1 MFRSIATVSIAGTLP
16 EKLEAIAAAG
26 FDGVEIFENDLLY
39 YPGKPADI
47 RRMAQD
53 LGLVITLFQPFRDF
67 EGGPR
72 DRLAAN
78 LERARRKFGLMQ
90 ELGCRHMLL
99 CSNVAADCSAN
110 IELQVED
117 LARLA
122 NLAQQQ
128 DIVVGYEALAWGRH
142 VNRYRQAWERVRSVD
157 SPALGLVLDSFH
169 ILALGDRLDQ
179 LDDIPLEKIAFLQ
192 LADAPLMNMD
202 VIEWSRHFRCFPG
215 QGELPLVDFA
225 RTLVNK
231 GYRGPWSL
239 EIFNDGFRT
248 TPSMPTAQDGL
259 RSLLYLE
266 EQTAAMLAQP
276 PTTDL
281 FSSAPLAGQ
290 QEIEFIE
297 FALDR
302 QEAQSLA
309 GWLRYLGFT
318 LRGEHRSKAVSL
330 YQNGAVRI
338 ILNQQNDSFA
348 HDYRERHGAS
358 LCAMAWRVT
367 NPEALLLRAQDFG
380 YAVYQGQVGPN
391 EQAIPALCAPDGSL
405 IYLVEAPVSGE
416 TALYQHDFHLREM
429 PPGSGSDLNGIDHL
443 AVAMPESA
451 LKNWVMFL
459 RCVPGFEPGGEQLLP
474 DPYGLV
480 HSRVMHSPCQG
491 IRLPLNVSQSNATL
505 SARTVETYHG
515 AGLQHVAFSTEDI
528 FNSVTQAKAKGMQW
542 LTIADNYYQDLA
554 ARFDLDDAFIARLAQ
569 HHILYDRDAQGGEL
583 LHVYSRPFAEGRF
596 FFELLQ
602 RQGGYSQFGAVN
614 GAARLAAM
622 RQLCS

>member
-47 RRMAQD
+47 RRLAQE
-53 LGLVITLFQPFRDF
+53 LGLAITLFQPFRDF

-78 LERARRKFGLMQ
+78 LERVRRKFALMQ
-90 ELGCRHMLL
+90 ELGCDRMLL
-99 CSNVAADCSAN
+99 CSNVAPDCSAE
-110 IELQVED
+110 IELQIED
-117 LARLA
+117 LGRLA
-122 NLAQQQ
+122 CLAQQQ
-128 DIVVGYEALAWGRH
+128 GMVVGYEALAWGRH
-142 VNRYRQAWERVRSVD
+142 VNRYRQAWERVRAVD

-169 ILALGDRLDQ
+169 ILALGDNLDH
-179 LDDIPLEKIAFLQ
+179 LEDIPAEKISFLQ
-192 LADAPLMNMD
+192 LADAPLMNME

-215 QGELPLVDFA
+215 QGELPLVEFT
-225 RTLVNK
+225 RKLVEK
-231 GYRGPWSL
+231 GYTGPWSL
-239 EIFNDGFRT
+239 EIFNDGFRA
-248 TPSMPTAQDGL
+248 TPSAPTAQDGL

-266 EQTAAMLAQP
+266 EQVAATQP
-276 PTTDL
+276 PTPEL
-281 FSSAPLAGQ
+281 FSSAPLPESRQ
-290 QEIEFIE
+290 IEFIE
-297 FALDR
+297 FAVNR
-302 QEAQSLA
+302 QEAENLA
-309 GWLRYLGFT
+309 GWLRQMGFS
-318 LRGEHRSKAVSL
+318 LRGEHRSKAVTL

-348 HDYRERHGAS
+348 ADYRERHGAS
-358 LCAMAWRVT
+358 LCAMAWRVA
-367 NPEALLLRAQDFG
+367 NPSALLQRAQDFG
-380 YAVYQGQVGPN
+380 YPVYQGQVGPN
-391 EQAIPALCAPDGSL
+391 EHRIPALCAPDGSL
-405 IYLVEAPVSGE
+405 IYLVETPVNGGE
-416 TALYQHDFHLREM
+416 AAIYQDDFHLRDKPTRTASE
-429 PPGSGSDLNGIDHL
+429 LEGIDHL

-451 LKNWVMFL
+451 LKSWVMFL
-459 RCVPGFEPGGEQLLP
+459 RCVPGFEPDGEQLLP

-480 HSRVMHSPCQG
+480 HSRVMHSRCNG

-515 AGLQHVAFSTEDI
+515 AGLQHVAFSTGDI
-528 FNSVTQAKAKGMQW
+528 FQAVEQAKAKGMQL
-542 LTIADNYYQDLA
+542 LTIADNYYEDLA

-583 LHVYSRPFAEGRF
+583 LHVYSQPFAEGRF

-602 RQGGYSQFGAVN
+602 RLGGYAQYGAVN

-622 RQLCS
+622 RQLR

>member
-47 RRMAQD
+47 RRLAQE
-53 LGLVITLFQPFRDF
+53 LGLAITLFQPFRDF

-78 LERARRKFGLMQ
+78 LERVRRKFALMQ
-90 ELGCRHMLL
+90 ELGCDRMLL
-99 CSNVAADCSAN
+99 CSNVAHDSSAE
-110 IELQVED
+110 IELQIED
-117 LARLA
+117 LGRLA

-128 DIVVGYEALAWGRH
+128 GMVVGYEALAWGRH
-142 VNRYRQAWERVRSVD
+142 VNRYRQAWDRVRAVD

-169 ILALGDRLDQ
+169 ILALGDNLDQ
-179 LDDIPLEKIAFLQ
+179 LDDIPAEKISFLQ
-192 LADAPLMNMD
+192 LADAPLMNME

-215 QGELPLVDFA
+215 QGELPLVEFA
-225 RTLVNK
+225 RRLVEK
-231 GYRGPWSL
+231 GYAGPWSL
-239 EIFNDGFRT
+239 EIFNDGFRA
-248 TPSMPTAQDGL
+248 TPSAPTAQDGL

-266 EQTAAMLAQP
+266 EQVAATQP
-276 PTTDL
+276 PTPEL
-281 FSSAPLAGQ
+281 FSSAPLPESQ
-290 QEIEFIE
+290 QIEFIE
-297 FALDR
+297 FAVNR
-302 QEAQSLA
+302 QEAENLA
-309 GWLRYLGFT
+309 GWLRQMGFS
-318 LRGEHRSKAVSL
+318 LRGEHRSKAVTL
-330 YQNGAVRI
+330 YQNGSVRI

-348 HDYRERHGAS
+348 DDYRERHGAS
-358 LCAMAWRVT
+358 LCAMAWRVA
-367 NPEALLLRAQDFG
+367 NPSALLQRAQDFG
-380 YAVYQGQVGPN
+380 YPVYQGQVGPN
-391 EQAIPALCAPDGSL
+391 EHRIPALCAPDGSL
-405 IYLVEAPVSGE
+405 IYLVETPVNGGE
-416 TALYQHDFHLREM
+416 AAIYQDDFHLRDK
-429 PPGSGSDLNGIDHL
+429 PTHTASGLEGIDHL

-459 RCVPGFEPGGEQLLP
+459 RCVPGFEPDGEQLLP

-480 HSRVMHSPCQG
+480 HSRVMHSRCNG

-515 AGLQHVAFSTEDI
+515 AGLQHVAFSTGDI
-528 FNSVTQAKAKGMQW
+528 FQAVEQAKANGMQL
-542 LTIADNYYQDLA
+542 LTIADNYYEDLA

-569 HHILYDRDAQGGEL
+569 YHILYDRDAQGGEL

-602 RQGGYSQFGAVN
+602 RFGGYAQYGAVN

-622 RQLCS
+622 RQLR

>member
-47 RRMAQD
+47 RRLAQD
-53 LGLVITLFQPFRDF
+53 LGLAITLFQPFRDF

-78 LERARRKFGLMQ
+78 LERVRRKFALMQ
-90 ELGCRHMLL
+90 ELGCDRMLL
-99 CSNVAADCSAN
+99 CSNVAPDCSAD
-110 IELQVED
+110 IDLQIED
-117 LARLA
+117 LGRLA

-128 DIVVGYEALAWGRH
+128 GIVVGYEALAWGRH
-142 VNRYRQAWERVRSVD
+142 VNRYRQAWERVRAVD

-169 ILALGDRLDQ
+169 ILALGDNLDQ
-179 LDDIPLEKIAFLQ
+179 LDDIPAEKISFLQ

-215 QGELPLVDFA
+215 QGELPLVEFV
-225 RTLVNK
+225 RRLVEK
-231 GYRGPWSL
+231 GYAGPWSL
-239 EIFNDGFRT
+239 EIFNDGFRA
-248 TPSMPTAQDGL
+248 TPSAPTAQDGL

-266 EQTAAMLAQP
+266 EQVAATQP
-276 PTTDL
+276 PTPDL
-281 FSSAPLAGQ
+281 FRSAPLPESQ
-290 QEIEFIE
+290 QIEFIE
-297 FALDR
+297 FAVNR
-302 QEAQSLA
+302 QEAENLA
-309 GWLRYLGFT
+309 GWLRQMGFS
-318 LRGEHRSKAVSL
+318 LRGEHRSKAVTL

-348 HDYRERHGAS
+348 DDYRERHGAS
-358 LCAMAWRVT
+358 LCAVAWRVAD
-367 NPEALLLRAQDFG
+367 PSALLQRAHDFG
-380 YAVYQGQVGPN
+380 YPVYQGQVGPN
-391 EQAIPALCAPDGSL
+391 EHRIPALCAPDGSL
-405 IYLVEAPVSGE
+405 IYLVETPVNGGE
-416 TALYQHDFHLREM
+416 AAIYQDDFHLCERPSHSVCELE
-429 PPGSGSDLNGIDHL
+429 SIDHL

-459 RCVPGFEPGGEQLLP
+459 RCVPGFEPDGEQLLP

-480 HSRVMHSPCQG
+480 HSRVMHSRCNG
-491 IRLPLNVSQSNATL
+491 IRLPLNVSQSSATL

-515 AGLQHVAFSTEDI
+515 AGLQHVAFSTGDI
-528 FNSVTQAKAKGMQW
+528 FQAVEQAKAKGMRL
-542 LTIADNYYQDLA
+542 LTIADNYYEDLA

-583 LHVYSRPFAEGRF
+583 LHVYSQPFAEGRF

-602 RQGGYSQFGAVN
+602 RLGGYAQYGAVN

-622 RQLCS
+622 RQLR

>member
-47 RRMAQD
+47 RRLAQE
-53 LGLVITLFQPFRDF
+53 LGLAITLFQPFRDF

-78 LERARRKFGLMQ
+78 LERVRRKFALMQ
-90 ELGCRHMLL
+90 ELGCDRMLL
-99 CSNVAADCSAN
+99 CSNVAPDCSAE
-110 IELQVED
+110 IELQIED
-117 LARLA
+117 LGRLA
-122 NLAQQQ
+122 CLAQQQ
-128 DIVVGYEALAWGRH
+128 GMVVGYEALAWGRH
-142 VNRYRQAWERVRSVD
+142 VNRYRQAWERVRAVD

-169 ILALGDRLDQ
+169 ILALGDNLDQ
-179 LDDIPLEKIAFLQ
+179 LEDIPAEKISFLQ
-192 LADAPLMNMD
+192 LADAPLMNME

-215 QGELPLVDFA
+215 QGELPLVEFT
-225 RTLVNK
+225 RKLVEK
-231 GYRGPWSL
+231 GYTGPWSL
-239 EIFNDGFRT
+239 EIFNDGFRA
-248 TPSMPTAQDGL
+248 TPSAPTAQDGL

-266 EQTAAMLAQP
+266 EQVAATQP
-276 PTTDL
+276 PTPEL
-281 FSSAPLAGQ
+281 FSSAPLPESRQ
-290 QEIEFIE
+290 IEFIE
-297 FALDR
+297 FAVNR
-302 QEAQSLA
+302 QEAENLA
-309 GWLRYLGFT
+309 GWLRQMGFS
-318 LRGEHRSKAVSL
+318 LRGEHRSKAVTL

-348 HDYRERHGAS
+348 ADYRERHGAS
-358 LCAMAWRVT
+358 LCAMAWRVA
-367 NPEALLLRAQDFG
+367 NPSALLQRAQDFG
-380 YAVYQGQVGPN
+380 YPVYQGQVGPN
-391 EQAIPALCAPDGSL
+391 EHRIPALCAPDGSL
-405 IYLVEAPVSGE
+405 IYLVETPVNGGE
-416 TALYQHDFHLREM
+416 AAIYQDDFHLRDKPTRTASE
-429 PPGSGSDLNGIDHL
+429 LEGIDHL

-451 LKNWVMFL
+451 LKSWVMFL
-459 RCVPGFEPGGEQLLP
+459 RCVPGFEPDGEQLLP

-480 HSRVMHSPCQG
+480 HSRVMHSRCNG

-515 AGLQHVAFSTEDI
+515 AGLQHVAFSTGDI
-528 FNSVTQAKAKGMQW
+528 FQAVEQAKAKGMQL
-542 LTIADNYYQDLA
+542 LTIADNYYEDLA

-569 HHILYDRDAQGGEL
+569 YHILYDRDAQGGEL

-602 RQGGYSQFGAVN
+602 RLGGYAQYGAVN

-622 RQLCS
+622 RQLR

>member
-47 RRMAQD
+47 RRLAQD
-53 LGLVITLFQPFRDF
+53 LGLAITLFQPFRDF

-78 LERARRKFGLMQ
+78 LERVRRKFALMQ
-90 ELGCRHMLL
+90 ELGCDRMLL
-99 CSNVAADCSAN
+99 CSNVAPDCSAE
-110 IELQVED
+110 IELQIED
-117 LARLA
+117 LGRLA
-122 NLAQQQ
+122 CLAQQQ
-128 DIVVGYEALAWGRH
+128 GMVVGYEALAWGRH
-142 VNRYRQAWERVRSVD
+142 VNRYRQAWERVRAVD

-169 ILALGDRLDQ
+169 ILALGDNLDH
-179 LDDIPLEKIAFLQ
+179 LEDIPAEKISFLQ
-192 LADAPLMNMD
+192 LADAPLMNME

-215 QGELPLVDFA
+215 QGELPLVEFT
-225 RTLVNK
+225 RKLVEK
-231 GYRGPWSL
+231 GYTGPWSL
-239 EIFNDGFRT
+239 EIFNDGFRA
-248 TPSMPTAQDGL
+248 TPSAPTAQDGL

-266 EQTAAMLAQP
+266 EQVAATQP
-276 PTTDL
+276 PTPEL
-281 FSSAPLAGQ
+281 FSSAPLPESRQ
-290 QEIEFIE
+290 IEFIE
-297 FALDR
+297 FAVNGP
-302 QEAQSLA
+302 EAENLA
-309 GWLRYLGFT
+309 GWLRQMGFS
-318 LRGEHRSKAVSL
+318 LRGEHRSKAVTL

-348 HDYRERHGAS
+348 ADYRERHGAS
-358 LCAMAWRVT
+358 LCAMAWRVA
-367 NPEALLLRAQDFG
+367 NPSALLQRAQDFG
-380 YAVYQGQVGPN
+380 YPVYQGQVGPN
-391 EQAIPALCAPDGSL
+391 EHRIPALCAPDGSL
-405 IYLVEAPVSGE
+405 IYLVETPVNGGE
-416 TALYQHDFHLREM
+416 AAIYQDDFHLLDKPTRTASE
-429 PPGSGSDLNGIDHL
+429 LEGIDHL

-451 LKNWVMFL
+451 LKSWVMFL
-459 RCVPGFEPGGEQLLP
+459 RCVPGFEPDGEQLLP

-480 HSRVMHSPCQG
+480 HSRVMHSRCNG

-515 AGLQHVAFSTEDI
+515 AGLQHVAFLTGDI
-528 FNSVTQAKAKGMQW
+528 FQAVEQAKAKGMQL
-542 LTIADNYYQDLA
+542 LTIADNYYEDLA

-569 HHILYDRDAQGGEL
+569 YHILYDRDAQGGEL

-602 RQGGYSQFGAVN
+602 RLGGYAQYGAVN

-622 RQLCS
+622 RQLR

>member
-47 RRMAQD
+47 RRLAQE
-53 LGLVITLFQPFRDF
+53 LGLAITLFQPFRDF

-78 LERARRKFGLMQ
+78 LERVRRKFALMQ
-90 ELGCRHMLL
+90 ELGCHRMLL
-99 CSNVAADCSAN
+99 CSNVAPDCSAE
-110 IELQVED
+110 IELQIED
-117 LARLA
+117 LGRLA
-122 NLAQQQ
+122 DLAQQQ
-128 DIVVGYEALAWGRH
+128 GMVVGYEALAWGRH

-169 ILALGDRLDQ
+169 ILALGDTLDQ
-179 LDDIPLEKIAFLQ
+179 LDDIPAEKISFLQ
-192 LADAPLMNMD
+192 LADAPLMNME

-215 QGELPLVDFA
+215 QGELPLVEFA
-225 RTLVNK
+225 RSLVEK
-231 GYRGPWSL
+231 GYAGPWSL
-239 EIFNDGFRT
+239 EIFNDGFRA
-248 TPSMPTAQDGL
+248 TPSAPTAQDGL

-266 EQTAAMLAQP
+266 EQVAATQP
-276 PTTDL
+276 PTPEL
-281 FSSAPLAGQ
+281 FRSAPLPESRQ
-290 QEIEFIE
+290 IEFIE
-297 FALDR
+297 FAVNR
-302 QEAQSLA
+302 QEAENLA
-309 GWLRYLGFT
+309 GWLRQMGFS
-318 LRGEHRSKAVSL
+318 LCGEHRSKAVTL

-348 HDYRERHGAS
+348 GDYRERHGAS
-358 LCAMAWRVT
+358 LCAMAWRVAD
-367 NPEALLLRAQDFG
+367 PSALLQRAQDFG
-380 YAVYQGQVGPN
+380 YPVYQGQVGPN
-391 EQAIPALCAPDGSL
+391 EHRIPALCAPDGSL
-405 IYLVEAPVSGE
+405 IYLVETPVNGGE
-416 TALYQHDFHLREM
+416 VVIYQDDFHLRDKPTRTASE
-429 PPGSGSDLNGIDHL
+429 LEGIDHL

-459 RCVPGFEPGGEQLLP
+459 RCVPGFEPDGEQLLP

-480 HSRVMHSPCQG
+480 HSRVMHSRCNG

-505 SARTVETYHG
+505 SARTVEIYHG
-515 AGLQHVAFSTEDI
+515 AGLQHVAFSTADI
-528 FNSVTQAKAKGMQW
+528 FQAVEQAKANGMQ
-542 LTIADNYYQDLA
+542 LLIIADNYYEDLA

-569 HHILYDRDAQGGEL
+569 YQILYDRDAQGGEL

-602 RQGGYSQFGAVN
+602 RLGGYAQYGAVN

-622 RQLCS
+622 RQLR

>member
-47 RRMAQD
+47 RRLAQE
-53 LGLVITLFQPFRDF
+53 LGLAITLFQPFRDF

-78 LERARRKFGLMQ
+78 LERVRRKFALMQ
-90 ELGCRHMLL
+90 ELGCDRMLL
-99 CSNVAADCSAN
+99 CSNVAPDCSAE
-110 IELQVED
+110 IELQIED
-117 LARLA
+117 LGRLA
-122 NLAQQQ
+122 CLAQQQ
-128 DIVVGYEALAWGRH
+128 GMVVGYEALAWGRH
-142 VNRYRQAWERVRSVD
+142 VNRYRQAWERVRAVD

-169 ILALGDRLDQ
+169 ILALGDNLDQ
-179 LDDIPLEKIAFLQ
+179 LDDIPAEKISFLQ
-192 LADAPLMNMD
+192 LADAPLMNME

-215 QGELPLVDFA
+215 QGELPLVEFT
-225 RTLVNK
+225 RKLVEK
-231 GYRGPWSL
+231 GYTGPWSL
-239 EIFNDGFRT
+239 EIFNDGFRA
-248 TPSMPTAQDGL
+248 TPSAPTAQDGL

-266 EQTAAMLAQP
+266 EQVAATQP
-276 PTTDL
+276 PTPEL
-281 FSSAPLAGQ
+281 FSSAPLPESRQ
-290 QEIEFIE
+290 IEFIE
-297 FALDR
+297 FAVNR
-302 QEAQSLA
+302 QEAENLA
-309 GWLRYLGFT
+309 GWLRQMGFS
-318 LRGEHRSKAVSL
+318 LRGEHRSKAVTL

-348 HDYRERHGAS
+348 ADYRERHGAS
-358 LCAMAWRVT
+358 LCAMAWRVA
-367 NPEALLLRAQDFG
+367 NPSALLQRAQDFG
-380 YAVYQGQVGPN
+380 YPVYQGQVGPN
-391 EQAIPALCAPDGSL
+391 EHRIPALCAPDGSL
-405 IYLVEAPVSGE
+405 IYLVETPVNGGE
-416 TALYQHDFHLREM
+416 AAIYQDDFHLRDKPTRTASE
-429 PPGSGSDLNGIDHL
+429 LEGIDHL

-451 LKNWVMFL
+451 LKSWVMFL
-459 RCVPGFEPGGEQLLP
+459 RCVPGFEPDGEQLLP

-480 HSRVMHSPCQG
+480 HSRVMHSRCNG

-515 AGLQHVAFSTEDI
+515 AGLQHVAFSTGDI
-528 FNSVTQAKAKGMQW
+528 FQAVEQAKAKGMQL
-542 LTIADNYYQDLA
+542 LTIADNYYEDLA

-569 HHILYDRDAQGGEL
+569 YHILYDRDAQGGEL

-602 RQGGYSQFGAVN
+602 RLGGYAQYGAVN

-622 RQLCS
+622 RQLR